1 MICVPPLSDS
11 LPFDNST
18 HSGHATVRDFILTN
32 NYNTIRFDYAMSTNR
47 DGATV
52 DGSLLADG
60 VHPNANG
67 HKRMAEQA
75 KLELGLLI

>member
-1 MICVPPLSDS
+1 MWPWHKHEIAIY
-11 LPFDNST
+11 T
-18 HSGHATVRDFILTN
+18 KLTN

-52 DGSLLADG
+52 DESLLADG